1 MKIQVKI
8 KPREEYNEENL
19 DWSKPIDID
28 RFILDSNEVEFE
40 WEDGS
45 QLPYKDFLFFGNEYY
60 YKIFIN
66 EKGEGDFERYLEEL
80 EEKAWKYDEL
90 CK

>member
-8 KPREEYNEENL
+8 KPREEYNKENL
-19 DWSKPIDID
+19 DWSKPVDIY
-28 RFILDSNEVEFE
+28 RFILDPYEVEFE

-45 QLPYKDFLFFGNEYY
+45 TLPYKDFLFFGNEYY

-66 EKGEGDFERYLEEL
+66 DKGEGDFERYLE
-80 EEKAWKYDEL
+80 
-90 CK
+90 

>member
-8 KPREEYNEENL
+8 KPKEEYNEENL
-19 DWSKPIDID
+19 DWSEPVDID
-28 RFILDSNEVEFE
+28 EFILDPYEVEFE

-66 EKGEGDFERYLEEL
+66 LLKIILQKRNRYDIITIGRGSL
-80 EEKAWKYDEL
+80 
-90 CK
+90 